1 MAEAK
6 ITFVRLRSRSGNVA
20 GSLAPE
26 FGNMGNR
33 SISRVALGEIFPVLV
48 ESLPSGLR
56 AEYDAWEKAQVVDAP
71 APVPTPEVSAPAKK
85 AVQVKPKAEEAPD
98 KA

>member
-48 ESLPSGLR
+48 ESLPSDLR
-56 AEYDAWEKAQVVDAP
+56 AEYDAWEKAQVVAAP
-71 APVPTPEVSAPAKK
+71 APAPTPEESAPVKK
-85 AVQVKPKAEEAPD
+85 AAPAKPKAEEAPI
-98 KA
+98 KS